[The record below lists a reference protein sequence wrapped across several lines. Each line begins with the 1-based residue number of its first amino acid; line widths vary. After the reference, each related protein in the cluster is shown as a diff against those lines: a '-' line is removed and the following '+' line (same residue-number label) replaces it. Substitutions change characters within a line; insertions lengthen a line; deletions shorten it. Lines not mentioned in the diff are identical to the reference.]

1 MQDSPNYHL
10 DLETLPSA
18 LRERSLELLHDLGE
32 SMDSARAESILR
44 CLLASRFVSHWARRN
59 PGDFCALLDAPD
71 PQDPPSADDADLRRY
86 RNREMV
92 RLACAQ
98 VRGRYTPAQIV
109 EALSRLA
116 DRSIATVVDH
126 HWQHLCA
133 RKGQPHDAHGRP
145 IRPLVFALG
154 KLGGGELNFSSD
166 VDLVFAHSAAAAPS
180 SVAVEPLMA
189 KLVQRVTRSLS
200 EPMEEGFVFRVDL
213 RLRPFGSQGA
223 PSFSLAALDSYFET
237 HARDWERYAWQK
249 ARCVAGDIAVGECWL
264 EGLTPFIYRR
274 YIDFGQL
281 AALKQMKDDI
291 DADVRHKGRE
301 QDIKRGW
308 GGIREMEFTVQA
320 LQLIHGGARPSLQQ
334 RSLILALTALHAEQ
348 LVDTQFAHDWA
359 KHYWFLRHVEN
370 CWQAVADAQSHVLPL
385 EEESRQRL
393 LAALGYAR
401 WEEFEADLQTVRS
414 QVRSHFLEL
423 FTPVDEAPLPRPMQQ
438 LLAALESPAEQAWP
452 APFMDLD
459 SELRALKLAAQRR
472 FRADA
477 AQSEAFELALRL
489 LDQAPDDATARRVL
503 ALVTAICGRPQYLS
517 LLREHPEARRELL
530 WLCQHSGTIATE
542 LVQHPALLVEL
553 CDVRTLYAPPTRE
566 ALREHIQRQIAACDT
581 EDDESV
587 LEQLRRIRHAV
598 GLRIAAA
605 DVAHALPLMR
615 VSDRL
620 TELAE
625 EVVRAALHWA
635 EARMRQRWPQL
646 GPLPFAV
653 VAYGKLGGMELSY
666 SSDLDLVFVYRDGP
680 IPGVDQ
686 DPQLFFTRLAQKLIS
701 ALATQTG
708 AGRCY
713 EVDMRL
719 RPNGNAGLLVTSLSA
734 FARYQQESAWT
745 WEHQALVRA
754 RPIVGQ
760 AEVIASFN
768 ELRLE
773 ILGRRRE
780 ETALLEDIREMRAR
794 MLKEKIKGAEF
805 DDKQSP
811 GGLVDIEFYS
821 QWLVLAF
828 AARWPALSRFGD
840 VLRILESAAAA
851 DLIEEDTSD
860 VLAERYRVL
869 RERIHAQSLQSPEKP
884 AQQLPALPLLQR
896 FFGRDAAVVSTPEAS

>member
-1 MQDSPNYHL
+1 MQDSPDYRL
-10 DLETLPSA
+10 DLEALPSA
-18 LRERSLELLHDLGE
+18 LRERSLELLQELGE
-32 SMDSARAESILR
+32 PVESAQGQRLLR
-44 CLLASRFVSHWARRN
+44 CLLASRFVSDWARRH
-59 PGDFCALLDAPD
+59 
-71 PQDPPSADDADLRRY
+71 PQDFAELVSAPAPEQPPPADAADLRLY

-98 VRGRYTPAQIV
+98 VLGRYNPAQIV
-109 EALSRLA
+109 AALSRLA
-116 DRSIATVVDH
+116 DQCIAVVVDH
-126 HWQHLCA
+126 HWQQLCA
-133 RKGQPHDAHGRP
+133 QKGRP
-145 IRPLVFALG
+145 YDARGNAITPLVFALG
-154 KLGGGELNFSSD
+154 KLGGRELNFSSD
-166 VDLVFAHSAAAAPS
+166 VDLVFAHSAAAGS
-180 SVAVEPLMA
+180 GSVAIEPLMA

-200 EPMEEGFVFRVDL
+200 EPLEQGFVFRVDL
-213 RLRPFGSQGA
+213 RLRPFGTQGA

-249 ARCVAGDIAVGECWL
+249 ARCVAGDVDAGENWL
-264 EGLTPFIYRR
+264 ESLTPFIYRR

-334 RSLILALTALHAEQ
+334 RSLVAALAALHAEE
-348 LVDTQFAHDWA
+348 LVTAEFAQDWESQ
-359 KHYWFLRHVEN
+359 YWFLRHVEN

-401 WEEFEADLQTVRS
+401 WDAFEAALQTVRS
-414 QVRSHFLEL
+414 RVRSHFLEL
-423 FTPVDEAPLPRPMQQ
+423 FTPVEEVALPRPMQD
-438 LLAALESPAEQAWP
+438 LLAVLESPHEEPWPRPFSGLDAE
-452 APFMDLD
+452 LN
-459 SELRALKLAAQRR
+459 ALKAAAQRR
-472 FRADA
+472 FRDAA
-477 AQSEAFELALRL
+477 AQSDAFDLALRL
-489 LDQAPDDATARRVL
+489 LDLAPDDVTARRVL

-530 WLCQHSGTIATE
+530 WLCQHSGTTAAE
-542 LVQHPALLVEL
+542 LVRHPALLVEL

-566 ALREHIQRQIAACDT
+566 ALREHIERQIAACDN
-581 EDDESV
+581 DDEAV
-587 LEQLRRIRHAV
+587 LEQLRRVRHAV

-625 EVVRAALHWA
+625 EVVRAALRWA
-635 EARMRQRWPQL
+635 EMLMRRRWPDL
-646 GPLPFAV
+646 GALPFAV

-680 IPGVDQ
+680 ISGVDQ
-686 DPQLFFTRLAQKLIS
+686 APQLFFTRLAQKLIS
-701 ALATQTG
+701 ALATQTA

-719 RPNGNAGLLVTSLSA
+719 RPNGNSGLLVTSLSA

-760 AEVIASFN
+760 ADVIASFN

-773 ILGRRRE
+773 VLGQRRDDG
-780 ETALLEDIREMRAR
+780 ALLTDIRDMRTR
-794 MLKEKIKGAEF
+794 MLKEKAPGPVF

-821 QWLVLAF
+821 QWLVLAH
-828 AARWPALSRFGD
+828 AYRWPALSRFGD

-851 DLIEEDTSD
+851 DLVAHDIAES
-860 VLAERYRVL
+860 LAERYRSL
-869 RERIHAQSLQSPEKP
+869 RERIHAQSLQSPEQP
-884 AQQLPALPLLQR
+884 AQPLNPLPVLQR
-896 FFGRDAAVVSTPEAS
+896 FFARDEGRPSAPDND

>member
-1 MQDSPNYHL
+1 MQDSPDYRL
-10 DLETLPSA
+10 DLAALPSA
-18 LRERSLELLHDLGE
+18 LRERSLELLAALGE
-32 SMDSARAESILR
+32 SAESAQAQPLLR
-44 CLLASRFVSHWARRN
+44 CLLASRFVSDWARRN
-59 PGDFCALLDAPD
+59 PAEFPALMTAAAAPSPP
-71 PQDPPSADDADLRRY
+71 PQDDAGLRRY

-92 RLACAQ
+92 RLACGQ
-98 VRGRYTPAQIV
+98 VLGRYTPAQIV

-116 DRSIATVVDH
+116 DQSIATMVDY
-126 HWQHLCA
+126 HWQQLCA
-133 RKGQPHDAHGRP
+133 KKGQPVDARGRP
-145 IRPLVFALG
+145 IQPLVFALG
-154 KLGGGELNFSSD
+154 KLGGSELNFSSD
-166 VDLVFAHSAAAAPS
+166 VDLVFAHSATAAAH

-189 KLVQRVTRSLS
+189 KLVQRVTRALS
-200 EPMEEGFVFRVDL
+200 EPMEDGFVFRVDL

-249 ARCVAGDIAVGECWL
+249 ARCVAGDVEVGESWL

-334 RSLILALTALHAEQ
+334 RSLILALTALHAEE
-348 LVDTQFAHDWA
+348 LVDTSFAQEWA
-359 KHYWFLRHVEN
+359 QHYWFLRHVEN

-385 EEESRQRL
+385 EEEARQRL
-393 LAALGYAR
+393 LAALGYSR
-401 WEEFEADLQTVRS
+401 WGEFEAALQAVRS
-414 QVRSHFLEL
+414 RVRSHFLEL
-423 FTPVDEAPLPRPMQQ
+423 FTPVEDAPLPKPMQE
-438 LLAALESPAEQAWP
+438 LMVALESDDEPSWP
-452 APFMDLD
+452 APFADLRA
-459 SELRALKLAAQRR
+459 ELEALKLAAQRR
-472 FRADA
+472 FRDADA
-477 AQSEAFELALRL
+477 QTEAFELALRL
-489 LDQAPDDATARRVL
+489 LDQAPDDATGRRVL

-517 LLREHPEARRELL
+517 LLRKHPEARRELL
-530 WLCQHSGTIATE
+530 WLCQHSGTIAAE
-542 LVQHPALLVEL
+542 LVQHPSLLVEL

-566 ALREHIQRQIAACDT
+566 ALRQHIQRQISACDT
-581 EDDESV
+581 EDDEAV

-615 VSDRL
+615 VSDQL

-635 EARMRQRWPQL
+635 QARMRQRWPKL
-646 GPLPFAV
+646 GALPFAV

-701 ALATQTG
+701 ALATQTA

-768 ELRLE
+768 ELRLD
-773 ILGRRRE
+773 ILGRRRDHA
-780 ETALLEDIREMRAR
+780 ALLQDIQDMRAR
-794 MLKEKIKGAEF
+794 MLKDKPITKDF

-821 QWLVLAF
+821 QWLVLAH
-828 AARWPALSRFGD
+828 AAQWPALSRFGD

-851 DLIEEDTSD
+851 DLIEPDTAD
-860 VLAERYRVL
+860 TLAQRYRLL
-869 RERIHAQSLQSPEKP
+869 RERIHAQSLQSPEQ
-884 AQQLPALPLLQR
+884 AQQQLPALPLLQS
-896 FFGRDAAVVSTPEAS
+896 FFGRQASTS